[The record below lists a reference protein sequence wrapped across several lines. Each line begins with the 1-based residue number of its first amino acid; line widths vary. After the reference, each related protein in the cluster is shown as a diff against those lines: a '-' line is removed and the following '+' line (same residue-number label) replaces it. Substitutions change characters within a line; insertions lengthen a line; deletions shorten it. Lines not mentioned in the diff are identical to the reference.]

1 MSYIDF
7 GTGASGEEDGMRT
20 SMRARRPGVLG
31 GFADVGDLR
40 SIRRAHARLAWMACV
55 LALAGCAQQPT
66 KSTAKPAV
74 NLSGYSPAF
83 KEGFAAGC
91 DTAKGHPRGDERRF
105 NDEVQYARGWEDG
118 RSICA
123 RR

>member
-1 MSYIDF
+1 
-7 GTGASGEEDGMRT
+7 MRT
-20 SMRARRPGVLG
+20 RAGAKQPVLGSTADVTDRRSMRRGQV
-31 GFADVGDLR
+31 
-40 SIRRAHARLAWMACV
+40 RLAWLACA
-55 LALAGCAQQPT
+55 LALAGCAQQPA
-66 KSTAKPAV
+66 KGTAKPAV

-91 DTAKGHPRGDERRF
+91 DTANGRPRRDERRF

>member
-1 MSYIDF
+1 
-7 GTGASGEEDGMRT
+7 MRT
-20 SMRARRPGVLG
+20 RTRANEPGALGAIADDERR
-31 GFADVGDLR
+31 R
-40 SIRRAHARLAWMACV
+40 SIRRLQARLAGMACV
-55 LALAGCAQQPT
+55 LALAGCAQQPAR
-66 KSTAKPAV
+66 SDAKPPV

-91 DTAKGHPRGDERRF
+91 DTAKGQRRRDERRF
-105 NDEVQYARGWEDG
+105 NDEAQYARGWEDG